1 MLSRVQ
7 YTHAIQIFAF
17 RKIKRGP
24 KLNLNEHGKV
34 DWSQFFRLIPLTNF
48 TDRGIFASRTDG
60 SEKSRVSKSC
70 SCWDRGRQLHYDRLF
85 SNFLHGIATLSQF
98 GWGVLPGWMIH
109 VLGCCRVVSCS
120 QGVQGSPAKE
130 GFRFLFRILCIFR
143 LCISYFLYFPHL
155 AWWSPYM
162 LVGGIS
168 MPLGHP
174 SYWKHK
180 FTLIQN
186 NF

>member
-1 MLSRVQ
+1 MQSKYSLSE
-7 YTHAIQIFAF
+7 
-17 RKIKRGP
+17 KIKREP

-130 GFRFLFRILCIFR
+130 GFRFYYGFCVFSDCVFRIFCIFLTWHDGPR
-143 LCISYFLYFPHL
+143 TC
-155 AWWSPYM
+155 WSGASPCHSATRRTGNIN
-162 LVGGIS
+162 L
-168 MPLGHP
+168 H
-174 SYWKHK
+174 
-180 FTLIQN
+180 
-186 NF
+186 